1 MVQSIDRAVSII
13 ELLAS
18 NNDREW
24 WSISEISERLHLPV
38 STSHRL
44 LNTLIRHG
52 LVFQNPETKQ
62 YKLGYLWIEIGL
74 RQLEKLDF
82 RSVAREV
89 MKRLAL
95 QVEESIYLNIPDGTD
110 ALIIER
116 VDSPTNVRIIDKL
129 GLRIP
134 LHIGAA
140 NKTILANMNSKEMD
154 IIVNKLIPDSS
165 DKYNSLIEQLFQIKR
180 QGYAVSY
187 SERTEGTLSVAAPI
201 LDFNHKVVG
210 ALSIGVLN
218 YRVKE
223 ERLLYLIDR
232 VKEAANEI
240 SIAIGRTS

>member
-18 NNDREW
+18 KNDREW
-24 WSISEISERLHLPV
+24 WSISEISERLHLPA
-38 STSHRL
+38 STAHRL
-44 LNTLIRHG
+44 LNSLIRHG
-52 LVFQNPETKQ
+52 LIFQNPETKL

-89 MKRLAL
+89 MKRLSL

-110 ALIIER
+110 AIIIER
-116 VDSPTNVRIIDKL
+116 VDSPLNVRIIDKL

-140 NKTILANMNSKEMD
+140 NKTILANMNSEEMGF
-154 IIVNKLIPDSS
+154 IAKKLIPTSEN
-165 DKYNSLIEQLFQIKR
+165 YNILLEQLSQIKR

-223 ERLLYLIDR
+223 ERLSFLIDR